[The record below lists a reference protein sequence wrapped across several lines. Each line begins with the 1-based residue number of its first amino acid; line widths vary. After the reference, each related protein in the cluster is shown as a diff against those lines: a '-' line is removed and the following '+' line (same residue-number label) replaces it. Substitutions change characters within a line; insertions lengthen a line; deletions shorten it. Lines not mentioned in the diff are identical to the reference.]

1 MKADT
6 QEQGNH
12 SHSNHISHLLPC
24 CNQPLFQ
31 GTVSLKTASVEPGHE
46 ATQGRAQ
53 IS

>member
-6 QEQGNH
+6 QKQGNH

-24 CNQPLFQ
+24 YNQPLFQ
-31 GTVSLKTASVEPGHE
+31 GMASLKTASEPGHE
-46 ATQGRAQ
+46 ATQVHAQ